1 MLKLVEQIAA
11 SDYSYGLYA
20 STSMTT
26 LVIAQTPEIDMEK
39 EVLRVTFDAKEGVL
53 IFDFQETCSQLPK
66 YQHWIRKC
74 SPEEGFS
81 QLVAFL
87 RLKRWFV
94 ES

>member
-11 SDYSYGLYA
+11 SDYSHGLYA
-20 STSMTT
+20 STSMAT

-39 EVLRVTFDAKEGVL
+39 EVLRVTLDAKEGVL
-53 IFDFQETCSQLPK
+53 IFDFQETFSQLPK

-74 SPEEGFS
+74 SLEEGFS